1 MFKKYNHIFRTYSY
15 LRLSVEDGDQ
25 IESDS
30 IKNQRVIVNRYKEN
44 HPEIQLVGEEID
56 DGYTG
61 TNFNRPGFQNLLE
74 LIKKGVI
81 DCIIVKDL
89 SRLGRDFTEVLRYVQ
104 RRFPEWGVRFIAIDD
119 NYDSDDE
126 SCKQDFLTLPIKS
139 LLNESYPAN
148 TSLSIRNTLKAMR
161 EQGLFVGAYA
171 YYGYQKDPEDRHR
184 LILDPVASGVVRDI
198 FAWKICGLSQDAIA
212 RRLDSLGFLPPADY
226 KVSQGIPYKT
236 TFKLYERS
244 HWTAV
249 AVGRI
254 LCNIAYVGILVQGK
268 TTTPNFKV
276 HKTIYKTEEEW
287 DIVEGAIPPI
297 VSWIDFMIVN
307 HLLEKDTR
315 TAPGQD
321 TVYLFSG
328 ILECADCH
336 QSLVRKP
343 AKYNGKEYGY
353 YVCSTNRDHKE
364 QCSSPHRVSEA
375 KLKKS
380 MLLLIQHQISMMVN
394 LKSILQYVETIP
406 FSDRKVEKES
416 NRMEMLKKEY
426 QWNLKLSTSLY
437 ESFQEGILTK
447 EEYLQMK
454 KQYSERCGELEQLME
469 HQEEESRNIFRNI
482 CGKNNWIEHFLKF
495 GQIKE
500 LDRRLVVSLIKDI
513 QVTAQGNLEVT
524 FWFEDEYRQAIEKI
538 KQIHSELPNAKMQG
552 FLKQVGEGGV
562 LCG

>member
-1 MFKKYNHIFRTYSY
+1 MYKKYNQIFRTYSY
-15 LRLSVEDGDQ
+15 LRLSVEDGDRV
-25 IESDS
+25 ESDS
-30 IKNQRVIVNRYKEN
+30 IKNQRVIVNRYKDG
-44 HPEIQLVGEEID
+44 HPEIHLVGEKVD

-61 TNFNRPGFQNLLE
+61 TNFNRPGFKELLE
-74 LIKKGVI
+74 LIKKGLV

-104 RRFPEWGVRFIAIDD
+104 RRFPEWGIRFIAIDD
-119 NYDSDDE
+119 NYDSEDE
-126 SCKQDFLTLPIKS
+126 SCQQDFLTLPIKS

-148 TSLSIRNTLKAMR
+148 TSINIRNTLKAMR
-161 EQGLFVGAYA
+161 EQGLFVGAFTH
-171 YYGYQKDPEDRHR
+171 YGYLKDPEDYHQ
-184 LILDPVASGVVRDI
+184 LILDPVASDVVRDI
-198 FAWKICGLSQDAIA
+198 FLWKLCGMSQDAIA
-212 RRLDSLGFLPPADY
+212 ARLDSLGILTPSDY
-226 KVSQGIPYKT
+226 KVSKGIQYKT
-236 TFKLYERS
+236 TFKKYERS

-254 LCNIAYVGILVQGK
+254 LRDITYVGILIQGK

-276 HKTIYKTEEEW
+276 KKIIHKEQDDW

-307 HLLEKDTR
+307 HLLERDTR

-328 ILECADCH
+328 LLECGDCH
-336 QSLVRKP
+336 QSLVRKSV
-343 AKYNGKEYGY
+343 KYNEKEYGY
-353 YVCSTNRDHKE
+353 YVCSTNRGNKKE
-364 QCSSPHRVSEA
+364 CSPHRVAET

-380 MLLLIQHQISMMVN
+380 LLLLIQHHISVMAE
-394 LKSILQYVETIP
+394 LKSILSYVETIP

-437 ESFQEGILTK
+437 ESFQEEILTK

-454 KQYSERCGELEQLME
+454 KKYSERCTELEKLME
-469 HQEEESRNIFRNI
+469 CQQEESRNIFRNI
-482 CGKNNWIEHFLKF
+482 CGKNNWIDHFLKF
-495 GQIKE
+495 GKIE
-500 LDRRLVVSLIKDI
+500 DLDRRLVVSLIKSI
-513 QVTAQGNLEVT
+513 QVTAQGNLEIT
-524 FWFEDEYRQAIEKI
+524 FWFEDEYRQTLDRI
-538 KQIHSELPNAKMQG
+538 KQIHSELPNPKMQS
-552 FLKQVGEGGV
+552 FLKKLGEGGV

>member
-30 IKNQRVIVNRYKEN
+30 IKNQRVIVSRFKDG
-44 HPEIQLVGEEID
+44 HPEIQLVGEKID

-61 TNFNRPGFQNLLE
+61 TNFNRPGFKELME
-74 LIKKGVI
+74 LIKKGLV

-126 SCKQDFLTLPIKS
+126 SCQQDFLTLPIKS

-148 TSLSIRNTLKAMR
+148 TSISIRNTLKAMR

-171 YYGYQKDPEDRHR
+171 YYGYLKDPEDHHR
-184 LILDPVASGVVRDI
+184 LILDPVASGVVQDI
-198 FAWKICGLSQDAIA
+198 FLWKLCGLSQDAIA
-212 RRLDSLGFLPPADY
+212 DRLDRLGILTPADY
-226 KVSQGIPYKT
+226 KVSQGIRYKT
-236 TFKLYERS
+236 TFKKYERS

-254 LCNIAYVGILVQGK
+254 LSNIAYVGILIQGK

-276 HKTIYKTEEEW
+276 KKIIHKDEADW

-328 ILECADCH
+328 LLECGDCH
-336 QSLVRKP
+336 QSLVRKSTR
-343 AKYNGKEYGY
+343 YSGKEYGY
-353 YVCSTNRDHKE
+353 YVCSTNRNNKKK
-364 QCSSPHRVSEA
+364 CSPHRISES

-380 MLLLIQHQISMMVN
+380 ILLLVQYQISVMAA
-394 LKSILQYVETIP
+394 LKSILKYVETIP

-416 NRMEMLKKEY
+416 SRMEMLKKEY
-426 QWNLKLSTSLY
+426 HWNLKLSTSLY
-437 ESFQEGILTK
+437 ESYQEGILTK

-454 KQYSERCGELEQLME
+454 KQYSERCTELEQLME
-469 HQEEESRNIFRNI
+469 HQDEESRNILRNI
-482 CGKNNWIEHFLKF
+482 CGKNNWIDHFLKF
-495 GQIKE
+495 GQIEE
-500 LDRRLVVSLIKDI
+500 LDRRLVVSLIKGI
-513 QVTAQGNLEVT
+513 QVTKQGNIEVT
-524 FWFEDEYRQAIEKI
+524 FWFEDEYKQTIEKI
-538 KQIHSELPNAKMQG
+538 KQIHSELPNSKMQS
-552 FLKQVGEGGV
+552 FLEQLGEGGV

>member
-30 IKNQRVIVNRYKEN
+30 IKNQRVIVSRFKDG
-44 HPEIQLVGEEID
+44 HPEIQLVGEKID

-61 TNFNRPGFQNLLE
+61 TNFNRPGFKELME
-74 LIKKGVI
+74 LIKKGLV

-126 SCKQDFLTLPIKS
+126 SCQQDFLTLPIKS

-148 TSLSIRNTLKAMR
+148 TSISIRNTLKAMR

-171 YYGYQKDPEDRHR
+171 YYGYLKDPEDHHR
-184 LILDPVASGVVRDI
+184 LILDPVASSVVQDI
-198 FAWKICGLSQDAIA
+198 FLWKLCGLSQDAIA
-212 RRLDSLGFLPPADY
+212 DRLDRLGILTPADY
-226 KVSQGIPYKT
+226 KVSQGIRYKT
-236 TFKLYERS
+236 TFKKYERS

-254 LCNIAYVGILVQGK
+254 LSNIAYVGILIQGK

-276 HKTIYKTEEEW
+276 KKIIHKDEADW

-328 ILECADCH
+328 LLECGDCH
-336 QSLVRKP
+336 QSLVRKSTR
-343 AKYNGKEYGY
+343 YSGKEYGY
-353 YVCSTNRDHKE
+353 YVCSTNRNNKKK
-364 QCSSPHRVSEA
+364 CSPHRISES

-380 MLLLIQHQISMMVN
+380 ILLLVQYQISVMAA
-394 LKSILQYVETIP
+394 LKSILKYVETIP
-406 FSDRKVEKES
+406 FSDRKAEKES
-416 NRMEMLKKEY
+416 SRMEMLKKEY
-426 QWNLKLSTSLY
+426 HWNLKLSTSLY
-437 ESFQEGILTK
+437 ESYQEGILTK
-447 EEYLQMK
+447 DEYLQMK
-454 KQYSERCGELEQLME
+454 KQYSERCAELEQLME
-469 HQEEESRNIFRNI
+469 HQEEESRNILRNI
-482 CGKNNWIEHFLKF
+482 CGKNNWIDHFLKF
-495 GQIKE
+495 GQIEE
-500 LDRRLVVSLIKDI
+500 LDRRLVVSLIKGI
-513 QVTAQGNLEVT
+513 QVTKQGNIEVT
-524 FWFEDEYRQAIEKI
+524 FWFEDEYKQTIEKI
-538 KQIHSELPNAKMQG
+538 KQIHSELPNSKMQS
-552 FLKQVGEGGV
+552 FLEQLGEGGV